1 MSRTNTINA
10 ATLHQWR
17 EAAQSMALFDVRE
30 PMEADRGHIPGATN
44 LPRRRIELR
53 IATLV
58 RDPDTAIVVTD
69 DDTGRATLAAETLA
83 ALGYRNVQWLCGG
96 IEAWRA
102 AGYPVA
108 TGNNVPSKLYGEVAY
123 HRYDIPDVDADSFRQ
138 WQDEGRDILLFDVR
152 TPEEYREACIPGST
166 SGPSFDIAR
175 HAGDLRTH
183 DGPVVVHCAGRT
195 RSLIAAQTL
204 RELGVTQAVALR
216 NGTMGWLLAGKE
228 VERGARRTLGTP
240 SAASVAHAAETSR
253 TLADAAGIAS
263 VDTATLAAWLED
275 SGNLYVFDVRQ
286 RDDHVAGHVPG
297 AQWVPGGQIVQRAD
311 DFIAVR
317 DARVVLID
325 DDETRARLSAVW
337 LHRMGFTQVGV
348 LAGGM
353 AAWQDAGHTLATR
366 RARQQPAGWAAA
378 RDAVRRVTP
387 AEAHDMSRQS
397 DRLHILHVGTSAHYC
412 SGHVGGATWLPRSWL
427 EHLVAQVIPDP
438 AMPVLVTCGSGVHAV
453 YAARTLQ
460 QLGYGTVAA
469 LEGGTAAWQQAGY
482 TLETATM
489 PPQDDILLP
498 PYKRGEQA
506 MRDYLSW
513 EIELAAAHPHG

>member
-1 MSRTNTINA
+1 MSRTNTVNA
-10 ATLHQWR
+10 VTLHQWR
-17 EAAQSMALFDVRE
+17 EAGQPMALFDVRE

-58 RDPDTAIVVTD
+58 RDPDTTIVVTD
-69 DDTGRATLAAETLA
+69 DDTGRATLAADTLA

-123 HRYDIPDVDADSFRQ
+123 HRYDIPDVDADSFLQ

-175 HAGDLRTH
+175 HAGDLRKH
-183 DGPVVVHCAGRT
+183 NGPVVVHCAGRT

-204 RELGVTQAVALR
+204 RELGVSQAVALR

-228 VERGARRTLGTP
+228 VEHGARRTLGTP
-240 SAASVAHAAETSR
+240 SAASLAHAAETTR
-253 TLADAAGIAS
+253 ALADAAGIAS
-263 VDTATLAAWLED
+263 VDATTLAAWLED
-275 SGNLYVFDVRQ
+275 TGNLYVFDVRQ
-286 RDDHVAGHVPG
+286 REDHVAGHVPG

-311 DFIAVR
+311 DFIVVR
-317 DARVVLID
+317 SARIVLID

-337 LHRMGFTQVGV
+337 LHRMGFTHVSV
-348 LAGGM
+348 LGGGM
-353 AAWQDAGHTLATR
+353 AAWREAGQAVATG
-366 RARQQPAGWAAA
+366 RARHAPAEWATA
-378 RDAVRRVTP
+378 RHAVRCIPP
-387 AEAHDMSRQS
+387 AEAHDMIRQSRQ
-397 DRLHILHVGTSAHYC
+397 LHILDVDTSAHYC
-412 SGHVGGATWLPRSWL
+412 SGHVSGATWLPRSWL
-427 EHLVAQVIPDP
+427 EHLVGQVAPDP
-438 AMPVLVTCGSGVHAV
+438 AVPVLVTCGSGIHAV

-460 QLGYGTVAA
+460 QLGYRTVAA
-469 LEGGTAAWQQAGY
+469 LEGGTAAWKHAGY